1 MNVTAQELELD
12 PYFFDEFKKALFK
25 DKDYKKMLRDKVES
39 QIPDASWKMELDKYI
54 DYLEDTAMYKL
65 RIEANDFRY
74 SYVLKN
80 YEQSYNFREKHKTGL
95 TVVKVFAF
103 LIVFLIVLSIG
114 IGMGAEDAGV
124 AAEVVVFIL
133 AIIAGLLPSK
143 FVNKMADDSTHNYH
157 GDARTVVDQIEDAG
171 SKISRKLLGCVNK
184 MIEDPTDVKY
194 ILTVEKAENMDF
206 GLRDYPRVFF
216 GE

>member
-124 AAEVVVFIL
+124 AAEAVVFIL